1 MKAKTM
7 AHWMKLSSGTPVTRD
22 LAFWALHDPD
32 CQKASWEFSNGT
44 SHGCDTAVL
53 ISAPRNLSRL
63 HEQLQSK
70 KLQEILTVL
79 EHAKSGWLK
88 KFRALEED
96 IKNGSI
102 EAKDIGSNLSQ
113 VYC

>member
-1 MKAKTM
+1 MGGQTM
-7 AHWMKLSSGTPVTRD
+7 CER
-22 LAFWALHDPD
+22 
-32 CQKASWEFSNGT
+32 SW
-44 SHGCDTAVL
+44 
-53 ISAPRNLSRL
+53 NLSRL

-102 EAKDIGSNLSQ
+102 EAKERSGGRAEQRCGQKQHHEDEDDEARHDLVDLHALSEGGSHFWASAENEQ
-113 VYC
+113 

>member
-1 MKAKTM
+1 M
-7 AHWMKLSSGTPVTRD
+7 ARWMKSSSGMPATRTFPQKVI
-22 LAFWALHDPD
+22 LAFCEVVFFFHGLRLHERIVELWRFEGNFLVEKLQSMDV
-32 CQKASWEFSNGT
+32 T
-44 SHGCDTAVL
+44 
-53 ISAPRNLSRL
+53 PRNLSRL

-102 EAKDIGSNLSQ
+102 EAKDHVQ
-113 VYC
+113 